1 MHKYYLVIL
10 YLYNC
15 SGIIS
20 LENTDAFSHDYI
32 NISSEALLI

>member
-10 YLYNC
+10 NLYNC
-15 SGIIS
+15 YGIIS